1 MLIMPSGGSEEKG
14 SIERFGYIKWVVP
27 PPYDVLQSMIEYFR
41 DRYRDGNSMWPR
53 LFMTADAYGI
63 HDLSI
68 EVMRFRTQPELVW
81 HLVMEEYRR
90 SRELRVIRAY
100 TTGSQSL
107 SFYAGT
113 WFLRLV
119 LRNFRELAKSEEWA
133 DLAKMGLENMKQFGG
148 KPRTGAKSLLMAP
161 ANALDNTQKATIQL
175 LVQAIAKQVLNAV
188 ETRAEFD
195 NALNQLRARYPNA
208 QLQPSHSRGLEES
221 SILFTSPEELRRMA
235 RILSN
240 VARLVDEFVER
251 LSEGHIKGIGYPS
264 AYGLSQR
271 ISDFTVKDLMLPE
284 PVRTLRLATIHY
296 GLERV
301 SGRKFNVIIDRSG
314 SMGEPMPGTGMEKVS
329 VATALAISLILR
341 YGDVHA
347 YAFDVDVHDLG
358 SGSITI
364 EALLRL
370 TADGGTSIVKAL
382 ELASKLDGESIIITD
397 AIDPDVSMDL
407 VSRAFERTRLIIL
420 EPADYYD
427 WVKPYIEAGKA
438 IIAKSPGD
446 VLGFLSPG
454 IAGA

>member
-148 KPRTGAKSLLMAP
+148 KP
-161 ANALDNTQKATIQL
+161 
-175 LVQAIAKQVLNAV
+175 VLA
-188 ETRAEFD
+188 
-195 NALNQLRARYPNA
+195 
-208 QLQPSHSRGLEES
+208 PSH
-221 SILFTSPEELRRMA
+221 
-235 RILSN
+235 
-240 VARLVDEFVER
+240 
-251 LSEGHIKGIGYPS
+251 Y
-264 AYGLSQR
+264 
-271 ISDFTVKDLMLPE
+271 
-284 PVRTLRLATIHY
+284 
-296 GLERV
+296 
-301 SGRKFNVIIDRSG
+301 
-314 SMGEPMPGTGMEKVS
+314 
-329 VATALAISLILR
+329 
-341 YGDVHA
+341 
-347 YAFDVDVHDLG
+347 
-358 SGSITI
+358 
-364 EALLRL
+364 
-370 TADGGTSIVKAL
+370 
-382 ELASKLDGESIIITD
+382 
-397 AIDPDVSMDL
+397 
-407 VSRAFERTRLIIL
+407 
-420 EPADYYD
+420 
-427 WVKPYIEAGKA
+427 
-438 IIAKSPGD
+438 
-446 VLGFLSPG
+446 
-454 IAGA
+454 